1 MSRLYICKALI
12 NRSSNSIV
20 CRNSNNYDNNIVKD
34 NSWKNDPELVKE
46 EEAFLAKPK
55 LSRTPP

>member
-1 MSRLYICKALI
+1 MALI

-20 CRNSNNYDNNIVKD
+20 CRDSNNYDNNIVTD
-34 NSWKNDPELVKE
+34 NLWKNDPELIKE